1 MARKAA
7 DMGWGGIIPPRI
19 VMPNTLLVPSDV
31 MTATEAEELA
41 AMATVLAGC
50 EIEKLTALFPKP
62 PIERGIDWALDMAGV
77 LLGIEMILGE
87 AALLMSDVKPALD
100 KDRWRDLAVIEGLF
114 IKTLEENGVEP
125 RCVARRKAVA
135 AGCREPG
142 VEEIVLPSS
151 VDVPEAF
158 IR

>member
-1 MARKAA
+1 MAIKTKIDFLKPEGKLVDEVVDWLCGVGGKRDGGAWTGRVRSTPEGAISLEHVMVVVPTAQSGRNLRFALARKAA

-19 VMPNTLLVPSDV
+19 VMPNTLLMPSDV

-87 AALLMSDVKPALD
+87 AAL
-100 KDRWRDLAVIEGLF
+100 
-114 IKTLEENGVEP
+114 
-125 RCVARRKAVA
+125 
-135 AGCREPG
+135 
-142 VEEIVLPSS
+142 
-151 VDVPEAF
+151 
-158 IR
+158 